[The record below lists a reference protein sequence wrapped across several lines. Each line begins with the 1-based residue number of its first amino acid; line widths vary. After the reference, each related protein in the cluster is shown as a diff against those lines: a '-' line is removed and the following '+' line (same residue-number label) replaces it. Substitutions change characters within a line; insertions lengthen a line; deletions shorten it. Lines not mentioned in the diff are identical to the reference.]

1 MRGARVLVEDES
13 TASVDTRTDAVVK
26 ELMASMPGVTRL
38 IIAHRLNSVINT
50 DKILML
56 DAGEVLELDKPS
68 RLLAKPEPSGSAAPS
83 RSFKSLVI
91 STGAQSSQHLIKLA
105 SLKEKK
111 DASNSDDEMTEQVM
125 RAMEM
130 DWQMYQQKL

>member
-1 MRGARVLVEDES
+1 MVEDES

-56 DAGEVLELDKPS
+56 DAGGVLELDKPS

-83 RSFKSLVI
+83 RSFKSLVM
-91 STGAQSSQHLIKLA
+91 STGVQSSQHLIKLA
-105 SLKEKK
+105 SRK
-111 DASNSDDEMTEQVM
+111 DQNHRAHDSEDEMTEQVM

-130 DWQMYQQKL
+130 DWQMYQQIL